1 MKTHNVGDIETPG
14 NEDVGHRQLLTA
26 AIGFGLAIL
35 ILILGLTGMATA
47 QSNTTEKRT
56 ITAKHQSIVAISA
69 LTAKG
74 DLNKLRQALNA
85 GLDAGLTVNE
95 TREVLVHLYAYC
107 GFPRSLQGINTFIS
121 VLDERKKKGIK
132 DEVGREA
139 TPVTDTG
146 SKYERGK
153 KNLERLTGSPEPAQK
168 TGYAAFAPEIEVF
181 LKEHLFADIFDRD
194 VLSFTDREIATI
206 SALVAL
212 GGVEPMM
219 RSHMSIGLNLGLSE
233 AALRQLLAVVETN
246 LGKREAEAG
255 RKVLS
260 DLAAAKN

>member
-1 MKTHNVGDIETPG
+1 MRSKLSSVF
-14 NEDVGHRQLLTA
+14 LL
-26 AIGFGLAIL
+26 AIVGLASYL
-35 ILILGLTGMATA
+35 QAPA
-47 QSNTTEKRT
+47 QNNT
-56 ITAKHQSIVAISA
+56 IAKGTLSGKQLSIVAISA

-74 DLNKLRQALNA
+74 DLDKLRRALNA

-95 TREVLVHLYAYC
+95 SREVLVHLYAYC

-121 VLDERKKKGIK
+121 VLEERKKRGIK

-139 TPVTDTG
+139 TPITDTG
-146 SKYERGK
+146 DKYERGK
-153 KNLERLTGSPEPAQK
+153 KNLEKLTGRPEPAQK

-181 LKEHLFADIFDRD
+181 LKEHLFADIFERN
-194 VLSFTDREIATI
+194 VLSFVDREVATI

-219 RSHMSIGLNLGLSE
+219 RSHMNIGLNLGLSE
-233 AALRQLLAVVETN
+233 SGLKQLLKVVETN
-246 LGKREAEAG
+246 IGKKEADVG

-260 DLAAAKN
+260 DLITTNGE